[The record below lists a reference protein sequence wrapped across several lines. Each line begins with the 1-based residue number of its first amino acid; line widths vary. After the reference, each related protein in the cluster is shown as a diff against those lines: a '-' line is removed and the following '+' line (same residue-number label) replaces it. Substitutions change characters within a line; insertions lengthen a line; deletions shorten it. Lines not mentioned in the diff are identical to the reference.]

1 MSTIWPY
8 VLTMGT
14 AAITAGALS
23 VPAIRNFAMGSIKQD
38 WLGDELPFDYISE
51 DGKIVHTK
59 EGDAFSVFQIAG
71 QSYETK
77 PETLQD
83 NLLKGRTALL
93 QQLSEL
99 GLTCRFFGVKRLLDS
114 SHNADWPS
122 PALTEIAMAERAK
135 YRRSYQ
141 LRWYIVLSNNGN
153 LKALYEG
160 CSKVKSLL
168 SEYKPK
174 QLTTQMHQT
183 QFAQLATLA
192 GFANFLACGELRN
205 DLSLKST
212 SISSNLQAAD
222 MIFRDDGLIEC
233 HVPLKKYHRIITV
246 NLWPESVS
254 GQSIAELLALPLA
267 MQGEIEVMQAAVPIL
282 KERAVA
288 MMARKQKELRSN
300 PFAGLSS
307 AAEFEA
313 CAALISDGTQSMFTT
328 QFQIIL
334 RASSREEL
342 DGMVER
348 TSAVLAVRRINHV
361 VETVGAPICWF
372 NRMPGR
378 EKLLRPLKLFDENI
392 AAIWPLH
399 FAPVGQIASPVGDR
413 PVRLFGTS
421 SGQSYAFQFHVS
433 DKPQSLGHYLVFAP
447 TGAGK
452 STLIMHLLGG
462 LAKFKGVRSYIIDS
476 NEGARF
482 MVEAMGGNYQ
492 TYSNLQL
499 NPLDVPEDTPD
510 TRHRIALIMKSMLG
524 DAARGENIDQILN
537 HAIEVAFMVD
547 PPKRTFNAIF
557 KYAFEK
563 QSLER
568 KAFAKWVDVD
578 GSAGMHAHI
587 FNAPNDAL
595 AGFLEQSFMTGIN
608 MNEALSDPVVGPPIV
623 SHIGATIS
631 KIAARNSSGFNIFI
645 DEAANLLQN
654 DGFRTSV
661 KEMFRE
667 YRKLNGMVG
676 LAFQDP
682 SALHSSEIA
691 SAVIENVSTLIF
703 FPNALGN
710 KQDYEPFNLNDEQL
724 NFILNGGCTTGNSC
738 ATGNG
743 GAIDVNNAA
752 GENRRVLLVKR
763 EASTG
768 FEESVILNIDLSH
781 LGENLRFYR
790 SGPDAVKDLK
800 HIQEQWGDQWQSHL

>member
-1 MSTIWPY
+1 MPTIWPY

-14 AAITAGALS
+14 AAITASAVS
-23 VPAIRNFAMGSIKQD
+23 VPAIRKFAMGSIEQD
-38 WLGDELPFDYISE
+38 WLGDELPFDYISD
-51 DGKIVHTK
+51 DGKIVHTR
-59 EGDAFSVFQIAG
+59 EGGAFVVFQIAG

-99 GLTCRFFGVKRLLDS
+99 DLTCRFFGVKRLLDS

-122 PALTEIAMAERAK
+122 PALTEIATRERVK
-135 YRRSYQ
+135 YRHSYQ
-141 LRWYIVLSNNGN
+141 LRWYIVLSNNGA
-153 LKALYEG
+153 LKPLIEG

-168 SEYKPK
+168 SEYKPR
-174 QLTTQMHQT
+174 QLISQNASSAAYASSATYASSAACELT
-183 QFAQLATLA
+183 QFV
-192 GFANFLACGELRN
+192 NFLACGELRD
-205 DLSLKST
+205 DLIST
-212 SISSNLQAAD
+212 SINTSGSLQAAD
-222 MIFRDDGLIEC
+222 MIFRDDGFIEC

-254 GQSIAELLALPLA
+254 GHSIAELLALPLA
-267 MQGEIEVMQAAVPIL
+267 MQGEIEVMQVAVPIG

-300 PFAGLSS
+300 PFVGLST

-328 QFQIIL
+328 QFQIVL
-334 RASSREEL
+334 RAGSKEEL
-342 DGMVER
+342 EGMVER

-399 FAPVGQIASPVGDR
+399 FAPVGQITSPVGDR

-462 LAKFKGVRSYIIDS
+462 LAKFRDVRSYIFDS

-492 TYSNLQL
+492 IYSNLQL
-499 NPLDVPEDTPD
+499 NPLDVGEDTLA

-524 DAARGENIDQILN
+524 DAASGENIDQVLS
-537 HAIEVAFMVD
+537 HAIQVALTVD

-563 QSLER
+563 QSPER
-568 KAFAKWVDVD
+568 KAFARWVDVD
-578 GSAGMHAHI
+578 GSAGMHSHI

-595 AGFLEQSFMTGIN
+595 AGFLEKSFMTGIN

-623 SHIGATIS
+623 SHIGETIS

-654 DGFRTSV
+654 EGFRTSV

-682 SALHSSEIA
+682 SALHASEIA

-703 FPNALGN
+703 FPNTLGK

-724 NFILNGGCTTGNSC
+724 EFILSGC
-738 ATGNG
+738 ATGN
-743 GAIDVNNAA
+743 
-752 GENRRVLLVKR
+752 NRRVLLVKR

-781 LGENLRFYR
+781 LGDALRFYR
-790 SGPDAVKDLK
+790 SGPDAVEHLK
-800 HIQEQWGDQWQSHL
+800 HIQDQWGDQWQSHL